1 MAGFSLSQQ
10 GKQSLKGILVPVKLL
25 LCCPEVVKHVFVA
38 SGESDMEGKEFVDF
52 VCGVKTGHFHY
63 LLAVH
68 SAVLEQKLDHVKVSL
83 KDGVSHWIPLQL
95 YSI

>member
-1 MAGFSLSQQ
+1 M
-10 GKQSLKGILVPVKLL
+10 KLL
-25 LCCPEVVKHVFVA
+25 LRRPKVVEHVFVA

-63 LLAVH
+63 FLAVH

-83 KDGVSHWIPLQL
+83 KDGVGHWIPLQL
-95 YSI
+95 HSV